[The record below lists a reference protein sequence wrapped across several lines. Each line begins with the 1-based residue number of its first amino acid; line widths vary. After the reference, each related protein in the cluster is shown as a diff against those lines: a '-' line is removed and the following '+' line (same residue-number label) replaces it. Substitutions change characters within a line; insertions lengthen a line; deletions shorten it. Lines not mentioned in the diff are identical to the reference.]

1 MAQANGVITMA
12 GGPDAVS
19 AAWNPHPSKRRTPVS
34 SLTRWEQNRSQ
45 ICDVRTNFAM
55 DCFVARPC

>member
-12 GGPDAVS
+12 GGPGAVS
-19 AAWNPHPSKRRTPVS
+19 AALQSTPIEAAHARLVPD
-34 SLTRWEQNRSQ
+34 TMGAEP
-45 ICDVRTNFAM
+45 IADCDVRTNFAV